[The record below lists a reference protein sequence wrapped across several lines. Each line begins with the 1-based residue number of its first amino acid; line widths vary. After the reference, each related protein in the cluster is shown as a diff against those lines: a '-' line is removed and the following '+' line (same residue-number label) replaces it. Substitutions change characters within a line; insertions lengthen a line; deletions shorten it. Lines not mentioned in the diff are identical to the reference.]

1 LSISNG
7 LLYTYLLEHNRYFF
21 LLHGHHLQAALAA
34 MILLKE
40 ILGWGDFIGI
50 IFIMA
55 ALLCNELWGKGSP
68 KPQVC
73 RLTTTQRSSQ
83 ARRDEI
89 QDLMGAPKIP

>member
-1 LSISNG
+1 
-7 LLYTYLLEHNRYFF
+7 
-21 LLHGHHLQAALAA
+21 

-55 ALLCNELWGKGSP
+55 ALLCNELWGKGSQ
-68 KPQVC
+68 KSKVC
-73 RLTTTQRSSQ
+73 QLTTTQASSQ
-83 ARRDEI
+83 ARRDEM

>member
-1 LSISNG
+1 MFTCWNTSDIS
-7 LLYTYLLEHNRYFF
+7 F

-40 ILGWGDFIGI
+40 ILGWGDLIGI

-55 ALLCNELWGKGSP
+55 ALLCNELWGKGS
-68 KPQVC
+68 QTSQA
-73 RLTTTQRSSQ
+73 RQLTPTLRSSQ
-83 ARRDEI
+83 ARRDEM